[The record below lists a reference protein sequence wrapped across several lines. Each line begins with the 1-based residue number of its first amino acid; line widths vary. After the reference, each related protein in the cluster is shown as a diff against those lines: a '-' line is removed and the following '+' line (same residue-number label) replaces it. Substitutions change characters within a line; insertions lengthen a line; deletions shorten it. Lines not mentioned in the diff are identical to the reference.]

1 MLFGKLGPADL
12 NYLMKGLLL
21 TLQLCGG
28 GILLGLLIG
37 VIMGIL
43 RTNHRSRIL
52 RYVAVMYIEFF
63 RAVPLMLLFIVAYFG
78 LVSLGYNVSRFVAV
92 LMAFSLYNGAYI
104 GEVVR
109 AGIESVDHGQW
120 EAATSIGMSYLQMLR
135 YVILP
140 QAIKI
145 MIPPAIGVVIAAVKA
160 SSLASVVG
168 YVELLLAAR
177 HVIQRTYAALLV
189 MGSISV
195 IYFVICYP
203 LSIASKKL
211 EGRQQRNANA

>member
-12 NYLMKGLLL
+12 RYLFKGLLL
-21 TLQLCGG
+21 TLQLCGS
-28 GILLGLLIG
+28 GILLGLIIG
-37 VIMGIL
+37 FLMGIF
-43 RTNHRSRIL
+43 RTNHRSKLL
-52 RYVAVMYIEFF
+52 RLIATVYTEFF

-78 LVSLGYNVSRFVAV
+78 MVSLGYDVSRFVAV
-92 LMAFSLYNGAYI
+92 LTAFSLYNGAYI
-104 GEVVR
+104 SEVVR
-109 AGIESVDHGQW
+109 AGIESVEHGQW
-120 EAATSIGMSYLQMLR
+120 EAASSIGMSYVQVLR

-177 HVIQRTYAALLV
+177 HVIQRTYEPLLV

-195 IYFVICYP
+195 FYFIICYP
-203 LSIASKKL
+203 LSIASKRL
-211 EGRQQRNANA
+211 ERRQQKDANA